1 MDYVLAFYTVNFV
14 MNFLKINWF
23 SFGVPDN
30 ILYRFLKM

>member
-23 SFGVPDN
+23 SFGVPDS

>member
-14 MNFLKINWF
+14 MNFLKIKWFFF

-30 ILYRFLKM
+30 ILYRF